1 MFQSLAIVRKC
12 RKKMNKIKINKVQR
26 VFKGQERRQRE
37 CQVVSTCYDQQQV
50 ISNNVNVCRNFI
62 SQTRNAGIDDWRT
75 TVKNRV

>member
-50 ISNNVNVCRNFI
+50 ISNNVNV
-62 SQTRNAGIDDWRT
+62 S
-75 TVKNRV
+75 